1 MLHKY
6 KTKSNIPQC
15 SKVYSTRKNM
25 VLLGRI
31 MCNLYTTSFLPL
43 RVISS
48 LLPIFLQLSCLARC
62 FIRSENP
69 LNFLRK
75 FANLINDGAK
85 ILTLFTTKRKKRR
98 YLEKNCTQFRCFFH
112 SGHIFSFLI
121 WKFIWFGPKSCSWL
135 SPS

>member
-1 MLHKY
+1 MRNIAFETNRLKGISIQYYTQKY
-6 KTKSNIPQC
+6 GI
-15 SKVYSTRKNM
+15 
-25 VLLGRI
+25 LGRI

-98 YLEKNCTQFRCFFH
+98 SLEKKLYSVPVFFSLWAHFQFPNLKIHMIWPKIMQLTQ
-112 SGHIFSFLI
+112 LQ
-121 WKFIWFGPKSCSWL
+121 L
-135 SPS
+135 

>member
-1 MLHKY
+1 MIHIGPKQNKISHLKQTPCSECRAQKY
-6 KTKSNIPQC
+6 IVHVHQ
-15 SKVYSTRKNM
+15 NM

-31 MCNLYTTSFLPL
+31 MCNLYTTSFLPP

-98 YLEKNCTQFRCFFH
+98 SLEKKLY
-112 SGHIFSFLI
+112 SVPVFSH
-121 WKFIWFGPKSCSWL
+121 
-135 SPS
+135 

>member
-1 MLHKY
+1 M
-6 KTKSNIPQC
+6 
-15 SKVYSTRKNM
+15 VYWEESCVIFTPP
-25 VLLGRI
+25 L
-31 MCNLYTTSFLPL
+31 SSLPP

-85 ILTLFTTKRKKRR
+85 ILTLHDKKEDDGLRKKTV
-98 YLEKNCTQFRCFFH
+98 LS
-112 SGHIFSFLI
+112 SGVFTLGTF
-121 WKFIWFGPKSCSWL
+121 
-135 SPS
+135 

>member
-1 MLHKY
+1 MR
-6 KTKSNIPQC
+6 NIAFETNRL
-15 SKVYSTRKNM
+15 KGRSTIHKNM
-25 VLLGRI
+25 VYWEESCVIFTPPL
-31 MCNLYTTSFLPL
+31 SSLPP

-98 YLEKNCTQFRCFFH
+98 SLEKNCTQFRCFFH

-121 WKFIWFGPKSCSWL
+121 
-135 SPS
+135 